1 MFIYNEI
8 CSYVRGEIIG
18 NYVRS
23 NFVPYA
29 KNHVNDISQPDALI
43 NYSIIF
49 TELTSKGEKVTHTHT
64 PVTSIA
70 VNRAKGT
77 FKGGYMMPK
86 ILL

>member
-1 MFIYNEI
+1 MCAVILY
-8 CSYVRGEIIG
+8 
-18 NYVRS
+18 
-23 NFVPYA
+23 PMP
-29 KNHVNDISQPDALI
+29 KKHVIAINQPDALI

-49 TELTSKGEKVTHTHT
+49 TELTSKGEKVTHT